1 MHSLEATQMIPDIL
15 NMQKMIQKL
24 INHQLDVQKR
34 SIIENMTF
42 SSFLDQANLGIL
54 NRYISTH

>member
-15 NMQKMIQKL
+15 NMQKMIQGL
-24 INHQLDVQKR
+24 ITQQMDVQKR
-34 SIIENMTF
+34 SVIEDMTF

-54 NRYISTH
+54 NHYISTH

>member
-15 NMQKMIQKL
+15 NMQKMIQGL
-24 INHQLDVQKR
+24 ITQQMDVQKR
-34 SIIENMTF
+34 SVIEDMTF

-54 NRYISTH
+54 DHYISTH